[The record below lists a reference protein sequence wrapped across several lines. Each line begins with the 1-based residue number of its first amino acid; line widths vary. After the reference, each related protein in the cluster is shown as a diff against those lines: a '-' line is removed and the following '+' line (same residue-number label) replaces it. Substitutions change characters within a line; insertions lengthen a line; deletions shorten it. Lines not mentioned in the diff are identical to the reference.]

1 MNRIVKSILIVICGL
16 FSLVSCK
23 DIDLGSFNPVAGSIS
38 FTSATLDA
46 PNTLDTL
53 WVDLNSN
60 LPFRLKTNAS
70 WLSFVKPNGP
80 SSEKVGIIT
89 ARNRDLVERVG
100 NVIAYITDGV
110 QAEIQIKQ
118 AAGDPLPDVTRH
130 FYVRVDGQAS
140 ADGLSWAN
148 ATVLHKALDEAVGGD
163 YIHVAAG
170 VYIPTQTLTGGASA
184 QDATFEIAENVRII
198 GGYPAQA
205 STGAIAD
212 PNLHKTEF
220 NGNNK
225 SIHVV
230 TVIAPKVQGQQVEL
244 NGITI
249 TKGMAGGTGSVNAG
263 GTTVSK
269 QHGGGLFIAKA
280 KVLLKNVSVIENG
293 SANHAPGVYLT
304 ALADVTMDQVSVK
317 NNYTT
322 IAASNGGG
330 IWNDGSR
337 LVMYDSE
344 IVGNR
349 IGGVGAGLYSLNT
362 AVESVNILY
371 NVTIAKNTC
380 GIFGNNAV
388 GGGIYAREKSLFYV
402 VNSTIYGNKA
412 GGAAFGGGIA
422 LYGATTFHLISS
434 TVSGNEGGT
443 TATATGGVGI
453 HNSSANNNS
462 LHIYNSIVSGN
473 LGGSWPDIGG
483 SAYVGYSVKSSILGL
498 QVLDFDGK
506 PTSGQF
512 DPQVSFATFGQHG
525 SFGETL
531 PLKGSSTATTEGLSA
546 LQLEI
551 LANSLQALEVERLL
565 IDQNNVSRANRKVM
579 GADVSIN

>member
-1 MNRIVKSILIVICGL
+1 MNRIVKSFLILISGL
-16 FSLVSCK
+16 FCLVSCK
-23 DIDLGSFNPVAGSIS
+23 DIDLES
-38 FTSATLDA
+38 FTPSTGRIGFASVSLDA

-53 WVDLNSN
+53 WIDLNSN
-60 LPFRLKTNAS
+60 LPFRLKTDDS
-70 WLSFVKPNGP
+70 WISFVKPNGL

-89 ARNRDLVERVG
+89 ARNRDLAERIGKV
-100 NVIAYITDGV
+100 VAYVTDEV
-110 QAEIQIKQ
+110 RAEIQIKQ
-118 AAGDPLPDVTRH
+118 SAGDPLPDVTRH
-130 FYVRVDGQAS
+130 FYVRVDGQTA
-140 ADGLSWAN
+140 ADGLSWTN
-148 ATVLHKALDEAVGGD
+148 ATSLHKALDEAVNGD

-170 VYIPTQTLTGGASA
+170 VYIPTQVLTGGASV

-205 STGAIAD
+205 TNGSVAD
-212 PNLHKTEF
+212 PKLHKTEF

-230 TVIAPKVQGQQVEL
+230 TVIAPKAQGQQVEL
-244 NGITI
+244 HGITI
-249 TKGMAGGTGSVNAG
+249 TKGMAGGTGSVNAS
-263 GTTVSK
+263 GTVVSK
-269 QHGGGLFIAKA
+269 QHGGGLFVSKA
-280 KVLLKNVSVIENG
+280 KVLLKNVSVTDNG
-293 SANHAPGVYLT
+293 SANHAPGVYIT
-304 ALADVTMDQVSVK
+304 SLADVTMDHVSVK

-344 IVGNR
+344 VVGNR

-371 NVTIAKNTC
+371 NVTIARNIT

-412 GGAAFGGGIA
+412 GGSAFGGGVA

-434 TVSGNEGGT
+434 TVSGNEAGT
-443 TATATGGVGI
+443 TATAAGGVGI
-453 HNSSANNNS
+453 HNASANNNN
-462 LHIYNSIVSGN
+462 LHIYNSLVSGN
-473 LGGSWPDIGG
+473 LRGSWSDIGG
-483 SAYVGYSVKSSILGL
+483 NAYAGYSVKSSILGT
-498 QVLDFDGK
+498 QVLDFDGR
-506 PTSGQF
+506 PTLGQF
-512 DPQVSFATFGQHG
+512 DPEVSFVAFGQHG
-525 SFGETL
+525 GFGETFS
-531 PLKGSSTATTEGLSA
+531 LKGTSAASTEGMSS

-551 LANSLQALEVERLL
+551 LANNLQALESKKLL
-565 IDQNNVSRANRKVM
+565 VDQNNVSRSNKKVM
-579 GADVSIN
+579 GADVVIK